1 MQHSKVTAINTV
13 NSQCYNFIPAVTDLV
28 FHGRIHLSETYKNAD
43 QCIILQHQL
52 TWAAIHYPLL
62 ATPFAKGSSIKDN
75 CKKGV
80 RES

>member
-13 NSQCYNFIPAVTDLV
+13 NSQCYNFIPAVTDRV

-52 TWAAIHYPLL
+52 TWVPKSLPVTCH
-62 ATPFAKGSSIKDN
+62 SI
-75 CKKGV
+75 C
-80 RES
+80 